1 MATERLEIEIIAR
14 ADKFKSELNKAQL
27 ALNELEQ
34 KALKA
39 GGGTDKL
46 NLKIKQARTTV
57 RQMRL
62 EYQKATLDLKMH
74 ASQAIK
80 TAGATTKLGKSQK
93 RSNMALT
100 QFAYAIDDMQY
111 GFQGVMNNIQAMAV
125 SMGAG
130 GPLIIGLTAAVV
142 TIGYFVKKLEKA
154 NRAAKEAKKVL
165 KDADGLIAA
174 QMLYAQAVK
183 DSTSSTETQAEA
195 LKKLKDQGYNPAT
208 QSIDDYIAK
217 LREQAKIESEVAMH
231 QSKVQDLLEKER
243 EAREALTEAKDPSN
257 FRKSVDEFIALM
269 ANPMGSG
276 MTDEEYA
283 EKLHKDRIKNLEEER
298 DAALAAT
305 KAYLEANIINTTG
318 GTDTTL
324 KDQLIKSKEL
334 AEEIDAIVED
344 ILTKGQPLLDQ
355 EIIDVGDKLFGKG
368 GHFEDVGDQDTGF
381 IDMDAVDLDDDTE
394 AYLENLRR
402 MIEATDS
409 LRDNVGGAF
418 ADLGNIIATN
428 LGRSGDVLSSFL
440 GAAIGTYTKLL
451 SANKVFLAKLIPLKK
466 TEAAV
471 NATAAATETASKV
484 PFGAFVLPALI
495 GGALAAVS
503 SAFSSA
509 GAGGVSSGGGGG
521 NASTT
526 VATPAQQ
533 TPVRGDQNSRIR
545 GGDLLIPLDQIRY
558 GQQIAGDNYT
568 SFN

>member
-1 MATERLEIEIIAR
+1 
-14 ADKFKSELNKAQL
+14 
-27 ALNELEQ
+27 
-34 KALKA
+34 
-39 GGGTDKL
+39 
-46 NLKIKQARTTV
+46 
-57 RQMRL
+57 
-62 EYQKATLDLKMH
+62 
-74 ASQAIK
+74 
-80 TAGATTKLGKSQK
+80 
-93 RSNMALT
+93 
-100 QFAYAIDDMQY
+100 
-111 GFQGVMNNIQAMAV
+111 
-125 SMGAG
+125 
-130 GPLIIGLTAAVV
+130 
-142 TIGYFVKKLEKA
+142 
-154 NRAAKEAKKVL
+154 
-165 KDADGLIAA
+165 
-174 QMLYAQAVK
+174 
-183 DSTSSTETQAEA
+183 
-195 LKKLKDQGYNPAT
+195 
-208 QSIDDYIAK
+208 
-217 LREQAKIESEVAMH
+217 MH

-243 EAREALTEAKDPSN
+243 EAREALAEAKDPST

-283 EKLHKDRIKNLEEER
+283 ENLHKERIKNLEEER
-298 DAALAAT
+298 DAALEAT

-324 KDQLIKSKEL
+324 KDELIKSKEL
-334 AEEIDAIVED
+334 AEEIDALVED
-344 ILTKGQPLLDQ
+344 ILTKGQPLMDQ
-355 EIIDVGDKLFGKG
+355 EIIDIGDKLFGKG
-368 GHFEDVGDQDTGF
+368 GQFEDPGDENTGF
-381 IDMDAVDLDDDTE
+381 IDMDAVDLDEDTE

-418 ADLGNIIATN
+418 SDLGNIIATN

-451 SANKVFLAKLIPLKK
+451 STNKVFLAKLIPLKK

-521 NASTT
+521 NSSTT

-545 GGDLLIPLDQIRY
+545 GGDLLIPLDQMRY
-558 GQQIAGDNYT
+558 GNQIAGDNYT
-568 SFN
+568 SLN